1 MTDIMRAG
9 GIGQTAKQQTNK
21 RAETIFAQSRRLHRH
36 LVGSGTTRSP
46 LSLSAVCALFP
57 FERAGMSQHA
67 SLSKLPTLSA
77 QAHKSALLR
86 ANAPAQVA
94 GGVAAKTTA
103 SSIAK
108 ANTTK
113 QPPSNVAQ
121 PDAKR
126 RKTNETDATD
136 ARGKENQQP
145 TAVRTQQHAAPL
157 GLAPAATVSPS
168 HLAQSIAASLAVP
181 SPIAAAAA
189 ASSTPTH
196 AALSRLSLS
205 QVPFSFAPK
214 ARHCLED
221 FDLGRPLGR
230 GKYGRVYLA
239 RERQHN
245 FICAL
250 KMLNLKQL
258 SKYEVDHQLRREI
271 EIQSNLRHPNIL
283 RLYSFF
289 WDDKHVYL
297 ILEYAPQGELYK
309 WSGRRRQTATAHSLA
324 AAANLA
330 SASESG

>member
-9 GIGQTAKQQTNK
+9 GIGQTAQHNQTNGQK
-21 RAETIFAQSRRLHRH
+21 QYSHSRQTAQAIRVRRH
-36 LVGSGTTRSP
+36 
-46 LSLSAVCALFP
+46 SLISFFSAVCALFP
-57 FERAGMSQHA
+57 FALAGMSQHA

-145 TAVRTQQHAAPL
+145 TAARTQQHAAPL

-168 HLAQSIAASLAVP
+168 HLAQSIAASLSVP

-189 ASSTPTH
+189 SSSTPTH

-309 WSGRRRQTATAHSLA
+309 WSADDNRRRQLIRSRPRPILTC
-324 AAANLA
+324 A
-330 SASESG
+330 SR